1 MTVSLLQNFL
11 KILRR
16 FLLSSRPPQ
25 ACRRYIWS
33 LWSFFTRRY
42 GYGRKKA
49 DDKGGRRI
57 IGGYSEGVTE
67 SVGGNTRGSSV
78 LEGRK
83 GANYT
88 SDEVHSTLLP
98 STSSTII
105 CASEIPS
112 NLSPY
117 SFNNPRA
124 TISSQEPQTS
134 AHAKHEFSLKNR
146 SYPRISHPTVSG
158 QPQGA
163 AIRTGASPSASHSR
177 LSVNTPSHRGQDD
190 TGSRLTAS
198 PAASRISVAVQEYA
212 GEEAEAFT
220 ASPEASRSRLAVEVP
235 QLDQE
240 QVSIGVPEPGN
251 AEAGP
256 SGGYDIGAPITTSPV
271 EESGHT
277 TLAEGDPA
285 DLHNKKNLGDVYEDF
300 FPVFPESFNRYRD
313 EYIEPLVTTFELAPM
328 LTRFETQRLPPNWK
342 EFLHPEGARYFLF
355 EPKRIYT
362 DANIYNLQI
371 YRHAMRLINEMDTYT
386 RKRHITL
393 SNNVDIVLDLF
404 YEAEDDSCC
413 CQYYIAD
420 HTTRSVFWL
429 DSYDADNMRVWLGVK
444 GVTELSHIRHAIES
458 QYWYHCQLFP
468 DCYRLELEAVDE
480 LRDILTYWIGD
491 VLTSMSSTVPY
502 KINELEQMLTL
513 RTCEASEALLHSV
526 QYMDDKPYF
535 DADGMHV
542 FTGRLMHIFA
552 RQRFLDFHGQPAVRL
567 DRGCLSPVMFSAPDT
582 HWRELNRI
590 WVDRCIHKAAWNK
603 LIGNMNAEWQELIL
617 FGTVLLNANV
627 AFLAIQSV
635 DEATAEP
642 HRSPAQILSFLSVVS
657 SIGSVIIGLM
667 LTRKNKV
674 NHKEGAQDAAIF
686 LNSFDR
692 ERLGLETLAILY
704 SVPYALLMWGVLLFL
719 ASFSFYCLN
728 KAALTVR
735 LIVPSAWIIISF
747 LVFWCIFTLASWNKR
762 FNAQKTAW
770 DEVISAIQ
778 NTYYKTAEATK
789 NKLVALGLR
798 QPEQETPV
806 LRLRTPARRFSEMWR
821 KASRKATIFSAFS
834 ALGSGSA
841 SGSRSASRR
850 VTGEVEARSME
861 GASAVV

>member
-1 MTVSLLQNFL
+1 MTVSLLQDFL

-16 FLLSSRPPQ
+16 FLLSSRPSQ

-42 GYGRKKA
+42 GHGRKKA

-57 IGGYSEGVTE
+57 IGGHSEGVTG
-67 SVGGNTRGSSV
+67 SVGENTGGLSV

-177 LSVNTPSHRGQDD
+177 LSVNAPSHRGQDD

-198 PAASRISVAVQEYA
+198 PAASRISVAVQEHD

-220 ASPEASRSRLAVEVP
+220 ASPEAPCSRLAVEVP

-240 QVSIGVPEPGN
+240 QVPIGVLEPGN

-256 SGGYDIGAPITTSPV
+256 SGGYDIDAPITTSPV
-271 EESGHT
+271 EESGHVT
-277 TLAEGDPA
+277 TPAEGDPA
-285 DLHNKKNLGDVYEDF
+285 DFQNKKNLRDVYEDF
-300 FPVFPESFNRYRD
+300 FPVFPESFNRYGE
-313 EYIEPLVTTFELAPM
+313 EYI
-328 LTRFETQRLPPNWK
+328 QRLPPNWK

-371 YRHAMRLINEMDTYT
+371 HRHAMRLINEMDTYT

-404 YEAEDDSCC
+404 YEAEDDSCW

-429 DSYDADNMRVWLGVK
+429 DSYDADNMYVWLEVK

-468 DCYRLELEAVDE
+468 DCYRLELEAIDE

-491 VLTSMSSTVPY
+491 VLTSMGSTIPY
-502 KINELEQMLTL
+502 ALDELQPMLTL
-513 RTCEASEALLHSV
+513 VNNMRKNVRSQRGVAA
-526 QYMDDKPYF
+526 F
-535 DADGMHV
+535 A
-542 FTGRLMHIFA
+542 RLMHIFA

-567 DRGCLSPVMFSAPDT
+567 DRNKSIHQKPDQIQHHSWLLGCLSPVMFSAPDT

-590 WVDRCIHKAAWNK
+590 WVDCCIHKAAWNK

-674 NHKEGAQDAAIF
+674 NYKEGAEDAAIF

-704 SVPYALLMWGVLLFL
+704 SVPYALLMWG
-719 ASFSFYCLN
+719 
-728 KAALTVR
+728 
-735 LIVPSAWIIISF
+735 
-747 LVFWCIFTLASWNKR
+747 
-762 FNAQKTAW
+762 
-770 DEVISAIQ
+770 
-778 NTYYKTAEATK
+778 
-789 NKLVALGLR
+789 
-798 QPEQETPV
+798 
-806 LRLRTPARRFSEMWR
+806 
-821 KASRKATIFSAFS
+821 
-834 ALGSGSA
+834 
-841 SGSRSASRR
+841 
-850 VTGEVEARSME
+850 
-861 GASAVV
+861 